1 VLRQEVRI
9 QKFNS
14 YGTGGV
20 RVYQSNSDYNGGVTQ
35 YYGRTGTEVNVA
47 NNGGYNFGDIQIGCI
62 TQGSGGGGFLLPCF
76 ATSLVTAS
84 LCFAAYV
91 LTNTNVSSGIVMNNS
106 SIANISASNGSFISI
121 GSSPSPLFLLP
132 IAALAMGYGMSQ
144 FIKSTHPENNQNTAE
159 NKSSAQANVPNNKGF
174 GLASVIAACG
184 LGYFAG
190 SGYAKSSNIFPLAV
204 GAIACG
210 LIGAGLNGMVTG
222 KYNFFIFNSAT
233 CSIDASDASHVV
245 NIYWFCNNMT
255 SKITSMCQKIAE
267 LHFLCSGIHTNN
279 NYTQV

>member
-1 VLRQEVRI
+1 MRLWGNEVVK
-9 QKFNS
+9 QKFKIK
-14 YGTGGV
+14 GTG
-20 RVYQSNSDYNGGVTQ
+20 NIF
-35 YYGRTGTEVNVA
+35 VNMD
-47 NNGGYNFGDIQIGCI
+47 NNLFYKRKSK
-62 TQGSGGGGFLLPCF
+62 GSAGILLPC
-76 ATSLVTAS
+76 LVTSILTAS
-84 LCFAAYV
+84 ACFAIYV
-91 LTNTNVSSGIVMNNS
+91 LTSTNVSSGIVMNNS

-121 GSSPSPLFLLP
+121 GSSPSPLFVLP

-144 FIKSTHPENNQNTAE
+144 FIKSTHPENLQATAE

-204 GAIACG
+204 GGLACG

-222 KYNFFIFNSAT
+222 KYIISAFG
-233 CSIDASDASHVV
+233 CGESYDIDASSASSVV
-245 NIYWFCNNMT
+245 MINICGT
-255 SKITSMCQKIAE
+255 GISSVITSACQKIAE
-267 LHFLCSGIHTNN
+267 LHFLCSGIDTNN